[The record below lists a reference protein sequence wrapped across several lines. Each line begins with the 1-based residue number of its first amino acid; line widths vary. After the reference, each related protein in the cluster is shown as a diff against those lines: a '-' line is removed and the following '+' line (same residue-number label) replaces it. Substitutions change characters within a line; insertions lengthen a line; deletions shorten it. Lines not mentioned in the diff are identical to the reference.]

1 MSGDV
6 SIDIILAVERAFDGG
21 DMRRVAHPRLWQ
33 QSQKRLPSVSTYAAR
48 GGGARRTPQFLQTV
62 PLRAFSSA
70 VERARSGFSHTPQ
83 EPQTHIGAAPP
94 RAGVKRAPGRRD
106 RGAQKAAHSN
116 PKTIEFSKAA
126 CKNARRAPS
135 RIQNRSKRERA
146 RLRLAQKNATRSSD
160 PRAGILSAK

>member
-48 GGGARRTPQFLQTV
+48 GGGARKNSPIPSNSTAARVFE
-62 PLRAFSSA
+62 RC
-70 VERARSGFSHTPQ
+70 RARAQRFRTHTSQSPDSFWC
-83 EPQTHIGAAPP
+83 
-94 RAGVKRAPGRRD
+94 RAGARGRQTSSGPTGSRRAKGCSQQS
-106 RGAQKAAHSN
+106 QKTTLSFQKQPVTH
-116 PKTIEFSKAA
+116 
-126 CKNARRAPS
+126 ARRRAEPDT
-135 RIQNRSKRERA
+135 NRPKREASNHSRK
-146 RLRLAQKNATRSSD
+146 R